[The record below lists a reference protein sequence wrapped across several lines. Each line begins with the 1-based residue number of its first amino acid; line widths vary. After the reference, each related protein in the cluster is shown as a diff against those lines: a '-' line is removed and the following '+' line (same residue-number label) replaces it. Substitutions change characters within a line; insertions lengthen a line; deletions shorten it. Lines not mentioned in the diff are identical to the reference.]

1 MKILLSRQIISVHVK
16 LFIIFLKLRAEQWP
30 NFELTVGLTIEW
42 RLTGRD
48 FLTVDIS
55 PTFLNTGTTDETFRQ
70 SGKQDSFRHFHLRVQ
85 PVCKKVQCQ
94 SSFATGM
101 QSAPDAFDESKFVMT
116 FLTILGVT
124 EILCSFRLVLDGKTF
139 KEIPELSRLE
149 FIKKFYQLQNNFIWC
164 KKQHLLLWEHY

>member
-16 LFIIFLKLRAEQWP
+16 LFIIFLKLRAEQLP

-70 SGKQDSFRHFHLRVQ
+70 SGKQDSFRHFYLRVQ
-85 PVCKKVQCQ
+85 PVCKKVRCQ

>member
-70 SGKQDSFRHFHLRVQ
+70 SGKQDSFRHFYLRVQ
-85 PVCKKVQCQ
+85 PVCKKVQGQ

-101 QSAPDAFDESKFVMT
+101 QSAPDAFDESRLVMT
-116 FLTILGVT
+116 FLTIL
-124 EILCSFRLVLDGKTF
+124 ELCSFRLVLDGKTF

-149 FIKKFYQLQNNFIWC
+149 FIKKFYQLQNNFIRC
-164 KKQHLLLWEHY
+164 KRQHLQVVE